1 MAAVNRKVISKFSGY
16 DIFISYR
23 HKEAQLYAMQL
34 HAVLESKGL
43 LVFRDESEED
53 NLGTNIKQF
62 EGLPARRDVYLLLSA
77 IHVISDRLHF

>member
-1 MAAVNRKVISKFSGY
+1 
-16 DIFISYR
+16 
-23 HKEAQLYAMQL
+23 
-34 HAVLESKGL
+34 LESKGL

-77 IHVISDRLHF
+77 IHIISDRLHF